1 MGSLS
6 LRLARIALYL
16 VWTLSLMP
24 VQGLGLALRRPW
36 TRTFPMFYHRWCC
49 RILGFEVRAIGSP
62 TTRRPALFVCNHVS
76 YADITI
82 LGSIIAGSFVAKTEV
97 ARWPLFG
104 WLAKLQRTVFVDRR
118 MRSTASQ
125 RDAMTARLAAGDAL
139 ILFPEGTSSD
149 GNHVLPFKS
158 ALFGASEAMQ
168 AIQPVAIQP
177 VSVAYTR
184 LDGIPLGR
192 LLRPY
197 FAWYGTAALA
207 PHLWS
212 MIGLGTVEVV
222 VEFHPLTYFADC
234 GARKVL
240 AQYCQARV
248 AAGVAGALCGHPQPT
263 PEPPAPQPPMP
274 KPPASKLEPSAA
286 IAPALPASVM
296 LRSAERGSEGERM

>member
-24 VQGLGLALRRPW
+24 VQGLGLALGRPW
-36 TRTFPMFYHRWCC
+36 TRTFPAFYHRWCC
-49 RILGFEVRAIGSP
+49 RILGFDVRAIGSP
-62 TTRRPALFVCNHVS
+62 TSRRPALLVCNHVS
-76 YADITI
+76 YADITV
-82 LGSIIAGSFVAKTEV
+82 LGSLIAGSFVAKTEV

-149 GNHVLPFKS
+149 GNHILPFKS
-158 ALFGASEAMQ
+158 ALFGAAEAMQ
-168 AIQPVAIQP
+168 AIEPVAIQP

-197 FAWYGTAALA
+197 FAWYGTAELA

-234 GARKVL
+234 GSRKAL

-248 AAGVAGALCGHPQPT
+248 AAGVAGALCGHPQPA
-263 PEPPAPQPPMP
+263 PEPPAPALQ
-274 KPPASKLEPSAA
+274 SSAA
-286 IAPALPASVM
+286 IASALPASVM
-296 LRSAERGSEGERM
+296 LRSVHRGSERERM